1 MKKLRDFCRPRFCT
15 IEISLISLKV
25 PFLTC
30 ENFLEFLL
38 FLSVVCIV
46 TFGAT
51 ETAVRSV
58 RLEYLA
64 AVIALFYVLEFVILN
79 DNMELKT

>member
-1 MKKLRDFCRPRFCT
+1 MKKLRDFCRPRPCA
-15 IEISLISLKV
+15 IEISQISLKV

-38 FLSVVCIV
+38 FLSVLCIL

-51 ETAVRSV
+51 ETTVWSI
-58 RLEYLA
+58 RLEFLT
-64 AVIALFYVLEFVILN
+64 AVIVLFYILEVVILN
-79 DNMELKT
+79 DNIDVA

>member
-58 RLEYLA
+58 RLEFLTP
-64 AVIALFYVLEFVILN
+64 VIVLFYILEVVILN
-79 DNMELKT
+79 GNIDVA